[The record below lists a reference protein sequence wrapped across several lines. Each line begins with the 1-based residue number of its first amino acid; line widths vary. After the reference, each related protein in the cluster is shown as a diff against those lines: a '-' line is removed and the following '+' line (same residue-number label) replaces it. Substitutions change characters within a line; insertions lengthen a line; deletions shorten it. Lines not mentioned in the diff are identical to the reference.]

1 MKSVIIEIWSK
12 KLRQIVMIP
21 IQKIGNFAKFKI
33 FYCWMVSYSHN
44 GARGLS
50 LQSMSN
56 QLFLLLEEEAYSL
69 SDSFRDKRK
78 EEFK

>member
-1 MKSVIIEIWSK
+1 
-12 KLRQIVMIP
+12 
-21 IQKIGNFAKFKI
+21 
-33 FYCWMVSYSHN
+33 MVSYSHN

-56 QLFLLLEEEAYSL
+56 QLFLLLEEAYSL